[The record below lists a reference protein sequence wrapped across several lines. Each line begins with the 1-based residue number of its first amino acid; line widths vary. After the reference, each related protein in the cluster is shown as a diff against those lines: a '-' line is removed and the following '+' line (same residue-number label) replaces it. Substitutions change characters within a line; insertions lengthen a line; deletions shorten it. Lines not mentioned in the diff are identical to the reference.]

1 MTHSSLPSLYNLIL
15 AETWFASYIG
25 IEHNFQLLKQCEIIV
40 SLLVFKCSKIYVM
53 NMSIDLHFC
62 INLGQNQVVTS
73 RQSFKHLEEKKYYTK
88 SRENRN
94 KKL

>member
-1 MTHSSLPSLYNLIL
+1 
-15 AETWFASYIG
+15 
-25 IEHNFQLLKQCEIIV
+25 
-40 SLLVFKCSKIYVM
+40 
-53 NMSIDLHFC
+53 MSIDLHFC
-62 INLGQNQVVTS
+62 INLDQNQVVTS